1 MYAKKNNDT
10 QYKNIHFCLIL
21 PLTTR
26 NVERSLAH
34 GTHGTE
40 NTPYVL
46 HTKHT
51 ISHRFR
57 SN

>member
-1 MYAKKNNDT
+1 M
-10 QYKNIHFCLIL
+10 LSG
-21 PLTTR
+21 
-26 NVERSLAH
+26 SLA
-34 GTHGTE
+34 HGTE
-40 NTPYVL
+40 NTPYFL